1 VQNADQ
7 LLTTAQETGARD
19 GLRNA
24 VPAYLAAIDALLAEK
39 RVANAI
45 TVMIDLLKA
54 QEKKKGLFARTE
66 KNPLGPE
73 RLTVGLKFAEL
84 TKTAPPTE
92 DALDQLGYLALD
104 FPDEIIVRRANADA
118 LRQAGYAA
126 DAIDEYRYCAAHTE
140 DAEVN
145 QRIADLYGAVGRPD
159 DAAVYLLRA
168 LSLYANEG
176 EFSELAAH
184 AESFLEMRPAAIGDL
199 IELLSPAPGG
209 ALLGRAFLLD
219 ELSHRVEHAGVLDA
233 AQIEKAREQLKAL
246 YERLVQVDRTDETAA
261 RGLAQL
267 QAVGSITEPPPTPVP
282 ATPPPSVVEE
292 PVIVAPAPAAAEVP
306 AAPQAPQVS
315 PLPQASQVPPVEA
328 IPAPPQPPPPAQAR
342 TTPAS
347 NALAAFTRRKA
358 KELSASGDYQG
369 AVLCYERLLRSG
381 SDIESLEGALDCY
394 LALNRVQDALRIG
407 VELVNE
413 KADAGDLEGA
423 LAVIDRMSAAAPES
437 NFGERRSELLVA
449 LGRPE
454 SVGR

>member
-1 VQNADQ
+1 MQNADQ
-7 LLTTAQETGARD
+7 LLTTAQEAGARD

-24 VPAYLAAIDALLAEK
+24 VPAYIAAIDALIAEK
-39 RVANAI
+39 RIANAI

-104 FPDEIIVRRANADA
+104 FPDEITIRRANADA

-126 DAIDEYRYCAAHTE
+126 DAIDEYRYCAAHTA
-140 DAEVN
+140 DAEVS
-145 QRIADLYGAVGRPD
+145 QRIADLYAAVGRPD
-159 DAAVYLLRA
+159 DAAVYLLQA
-168 LSLYANEG
+168 LTLYAKDG
-176 EFSELAAH
+176 AFSELAAH
-184 AESFLEMRPAAIGDL
+184 AESFLELRPAAIGDL

-209 ALLGRAFLLD
+209 ALTGRAFLLD
-219 ELSHRVEHAGVLDA
+219 ELAHRVEHAGVLDA
-233 AQIEKAREQLKAL
+233 DQTEKAREQLKTL
-246 YERLVQVDRTDETAA
+246 YERLVHVDPTDEAAA

-267 QAVGSITEPPPTPVP
+267 QATAVAAEPQPAAAPPPPTVEELVASVP
-282 ATPPPSVVEE
+282 APAVAEVLPPP
-292 PVIVAPAPAAAEVP
+292 PAPAAAS
-306 AAPQAPQVS
+306 QAPQVTAPTPES
-315 PLPQASQVPPVEA
+315 PSA
-328 IPAPPQPPPPAQAR
+328 APAR

-358 KELSASGDYQG
+358 KELSASGDHQG
-369 AVLCYERLLRSG
+369 AVLCYERLLRTG

-394 LALNRVQDALRIG
+394 LALNRTQDALRIG

-423 LAVIDRMSAAAPES
+423 LAVIDRMSSVAPDS
-437 NFGERRSELLVA
+437 NFGDRRSELLVA

>member
-24 VPAYLAAIDALLAEK
+24 VPAYIAAIDALIADK

-84 TKTAPPTE
+84 TKIAPPTE

-104 FPDEIIVRRANADA
+104 FPDEIVIRRANADA

-168 LSLYANEG
+168 LALYAKEG
-176 EFSELAAH
+176 AFSELAAH
-184 AESFLEMRPAAIGDL
+184 AESFLELRPAAIGDL
-199 IELLSPAPGG
+199 IELLSPAPGE
-209 ALLGRAFLLD
+209 ALIGRAFLLD
-219 ELSHRVEHAGVLDA
+219 ELTHRVEHAGVVDA
-233 AQIEKAREQLKAL
+233 DQMEKAREQLKAL
-246 YERLVQVDRTDETAA
+246 YERLVHVDRTDETAA

-267 QAVGSITEPPPTPVP
+267 QAAGILTEPEPTP
-282 ATPPPSVVEE
+282 AQASPPVVEGAAVSAPDLAAAE
-292 PVIVAPAPAAAEVP
+292 AAPAPP
-306 AAPQAPQVS
+306 PPPMPQAPQV
-315 PLPQASQVPPVEA
+315 AA
-328 IPAPPQPPPPAQAR
+328 IPPTAEPTRAARRRSSAR
-342 TTPAS
+342 TAIIRALCSATSGCCAPARTS
-347 NALAAFTRRKA
+347 NRSKA
-358 KELSASGDYQG
+358 
-369 AVLCYERLLRSG
+369 RSTVT
-381 SDIESLEGALDCY
+381 S
-394 LALNRVQDALRIG
+394 R
-407 VELVNE
+407 
-413 KADAGDLEGA
+413 
-423 LAVIDRMSAAAPES
+423 
-437 NFGERRSELLVA
+437 
-449 LGRPE
+449 
-454 SVGR
+454 

>member
-1 VQNADQ
+1 MQNADQ

-24 VPAYLAAIDALLAEK
+24 VPAYIAAIDALIADK

-84 TKTAPPTE
+84 TKIAPPTE
-92 DALDQLGYLALD
+92 EALDQLGYLALD
-104 FPDEIIVRRANADA
+104 FPDEIVIRRANADA
-118 LRQAGYAA
+118 LRQVGYAA
-126 DAIDEYRYCAAHTE
+126 DAIDEYRYCAAHTD

-159 DAAVYLLRA
+159 DAAVYLLRS
-168 LSLYANEG
+168 LVLYAKEG
-176 EFSELAAH
+176 AFSELAAH
-184 AESFLEMRPAAIGDL
+184 AETFLELRPAAIGDL
-199 IELLSPAPGG
+199 IELLSPAPGD
-209 ALLGRAFLLD
+209 ALVGRAFLLD
-219 ELSHRVEHAGVLDA
+219 ELSHRVEHAGVMDFR
-233 AQIEKAREQLKAL
+233 QTETAREQLIAL
-246 YERLVQVDRTDETAA
+246 YERLVHIDRTDETAA

-267 QAVGSITEPPPTPVP
+267 QAIGGIGAPQAAPVP
-282 ATPPPSVVEE
+282 ASIFVSTAPTVIEQPVVS
-292 PVIVAPAPAAAEVP
+292 APAPIAAEAP
-306 AAPQAPQVS
+306 AAPQALQ
-315 PLPQASQVPPVEA
+315 EA
-328 IPAPPQPPPPAQAR
+328 IPVAATPTTPEPKPAAPAR

-358 KELSASGDYQG
+358 KELSANGDHQG
-369 AVLCYERLLRSG
+369 AVLCYERLLRTG

-394 LALNRVQDALRIG
+394 FALDRVQDALRIG

-423 LAVIDRMSAAAPES
+423 LAVIDRMRLAAPES
-437 NFGERRSELLVA
+437 NFSERRSELLVA